1 MCPLDYYYDPAL
13 FARAPDFT
21 AEVLYVVGGLYGN
34 LAAIDALETL
44 VLAEYAPVTLYL
56 TETFTGLMLIINGST
71 KLKLAFRRHCALR
84 GNVENEI
91 CRTRDVGAGCGCAE
105 GDLR

>member
-1 MCPLDYYYDPAL
+1 MKSKTDSAPDAELQVGRMCPLDYYYDPAL

-44 VLAEYAPVTLYL
+44 VLAEYAPVTIVFNGDFHWFDADHKWFNEV
-56 TETFTGLMLIINGST
+56 ETRISPR
-71 KLKLAFRRHCALR
+71 KRRTSISD
-84 GNVENEI
+84 NF
-91 CRTRDVGAGCGCAE
+91 
-105 GDLR
+105 